1 MYETDH
7 REELSIVFLDFVE
20 IWIHRTSSPLLESL
34 IRNDSQ
40 AGIEG
45 VHHHCLA
52 PYLIL
57 KEKLEIYILVIVG
70 N

>member
-40 AGIEG
+40 AGHG
-45 VHHHCLA
+45 GDRKSV
-52 PYLIL
+52 
-57 KEKLEIYILVIVG
+57 V
-70 N
+70 